1 MTGNIRNTA
10 LLAENARDGD
20 SKAIDLLVS
29 HYHMDIF
36 KMVYYRTGSKM
47 DAEDITQD
55 IFIKMVKNLKHLR
68 DTTVFKPWLY
78 RIAVNKINDYYRKKN
93 LLTLFIS
100 GREPDYMAIDSSE
113 TSEDPSGNLMKKEF
127 YSSIFEFTK
136 MLSKN
141 EKEIFLLRFIDQLAI
156 KEIAGTLKK
165 NENTIKTYLYRSI
178 KKFKNNHE
186 FRKLLGEGYHEK

>member
-1 MTGNIRNTA
+1 MNRLMAGSIYSRE
-10 LLAENARDGD
+10 LIAENARDGD
-20 SKAIDLLVS
+20 SKAVDMLIS

-55 IFIKMVKNLKHLR
+55 IFIKMVKSLKHLR

-78 RIAVNKINDYYRKKN
+78 RIAVNIINDYYRKKK
-93 LLTLFIS
+93 LLSLFVS
-100 GREPDYMAIDSSE
+100 GREPEYMWVDSGV
-113 TSEDPSGNLMKKEF
+113 TEDPSDNLMKKEF
-127 YSSIFEFTK
+127 YSSLFEFTK

-141 EKEIFLLRFIDQLAI
+141 EKEIFLLRFVDELKI
-156 KEIAGTLKK
+156 KEIAETLKK

-178 KKFKNNHE
+178 KKFQNNYE
-186 FRKLLGEGYHEK
+186 LRSLLGEIS